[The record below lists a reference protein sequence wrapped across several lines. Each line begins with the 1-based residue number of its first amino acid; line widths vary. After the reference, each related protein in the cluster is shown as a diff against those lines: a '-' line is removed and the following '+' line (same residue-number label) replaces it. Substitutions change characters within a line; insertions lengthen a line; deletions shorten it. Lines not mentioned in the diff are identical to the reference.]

1 MDVLFIGGTGNIS
14 GDCAALLHRR
24 GHRVALLTRGRLP
37 VPAGYEAIRADH
49 ADPVA
54 LRAALA
60 GRCFDAVVNFIGYD
74 VPDVRLDAEF
84 FQGRTSH
91 YVFISTTVVYRKPPA
106 RLPVTEGDAR
116 GNAGSDYG
124 RKKQACEDFLLERFR
139 DAGFPVTIVRPS
151 HTYSCQWIPNPV
163 TSVGYTVAAR
173 LEQGRPVFVHDDG
186 QGLWTLTASAD
197 FAVGLAGLLG
207 QAAAIGEC
215 FQITAD
221 EVLTWNQILAE
232 VALALGVERPNVV
245 PIPSDFIAR
254 VEPIMHDKLLGDK
267 AHPGVFDNAKIKRA
281 VPDFA
286 CPTSFRT
293 GIRRSLDWFRADPA
307 RRQVSPQ
314 IDAIFDRVIAAWE
327 GRAR

>member
-1 MDVLFIGGTGNIS
+1 MDVLFIGGTGNLS
-14 GDCAALLHRR
+14 ADCAALLRQR
-24 GHRVALLTRGRLP
+24 GHRVTLLTRGRLP
-37 VPAGYEAIRADH
+37 VPAGYEALRADH
-49 ADPVA
+49 ADA
-54 LRAALA
+54 AAMLAALN
-60 GRCFDAVVNFIGYD
+60 GRSFAAVVNFIGYD
-74 VPDVRLDAEF
+74 VPDVRLDAELF
-84 FQGRTSH
+84 RGRTRQ

-106 RLPVTEGDAR
+106 RLPVTEAAPL
-116 GNAGSDYG
+116 GNEFSDYG
-124 RKKQACEDFLLERFR
+124 RKKQACEDFLLERWR
-139 DAGFPVTIVRPS
+139 TTGFPVTIVRPS

-232 VALALGVERPNVV
+232 VALALGVERPHLVH
-245 PIPSDFIAR
+245 IPSEFIAQ
-254 VEPIMHDKLLGDK
+254 VEPIMRDKLLGDK

-293 GIRRSLDWFRADPA
+293 GIRRSLAWFKADPA
-307 RRQVSPQ
+307 RCQVNPQ
-314 IDAIFDRVIAAWE
+314 IDGIFDRVITAWE
-327 GRAR
+327 GRTR